1 MKKTSVCVLLACLLM
16 ASSAAATPAVSVKRN
31 VGYFAGDGGEFTL
44 TPNSELAALLGSAA
58 KFGSFCLE
66 IEEPVGSKGQKYNV
80 EINDEALGG
89 GTITDEPLGD
99 EGGDTLNDLTAYLY
113 SEFRAGTLAGYN
125 YVAGDDR
132 AASAGALQNVVWYL
146 EDEAG
151 MTWTPDDGSLED
163 QFYKNASDAVAAGWT
178 NDGSVVVLNLYTV
191 NVDGSITPNQSMIGL
206 IPTIPAPGAIVL
218 CALGSCVVGFLRRRH
233 MM

>member
-1 MKKTSVCVLLACLLM
+1 M

-31 VGYFAGDGGEFTL
+31 VGYYAGDGGEFTL

-66 IEEPVGSKGQKYNV
+66 IHEPVLSGGQKYLV
-80 EINDEALGG
+80 DIDDEALLGG
-89 GTITDEPLGD
+89 NNYGVVGAD
-99 EGGDTLNDLTAYLY
+99 GGDPLSDLTAYLY

-125 YVAGDDR
+125 YTPGDDR

-163 QFYKNASDAVAAGWT
+163 QFYKNASEAVTAGWT
-178 NDGSVVVLNLYTV
+178 NDGSVVILNLYKV
-191 NVDGSITPNQSMIGL
+191 GADGEITHNQSMIGL
-206 IPTIPAPGAIVL
+206 VPMIPAPGAIVL

>member
-1 MKKTSVCVLLACLLM
+1 MTKMSVCVLLACLLM
-16 ASSAAATPAVSVKRN
+16 AGSAVATPTVSVKRN
-31 VGYFAGDGGEFTL
+31 TGYYAGDGGEYTL
-44 TPNSELAALLGSAA
+44 TPNAELAALLGSSE

-66 IEEPVGSKGQKYNV
+66 IPEHVSSGGQKYKV

-89 GTITDEPLGD
+89 GIITDEPLGD

-113 SEFRAGTLAGYN
+113 SEFRAGTLADYD
-125 YVAGDDR
+125 YEVGDER
-132 AASAGALQNVVWYL
+132 AASAGALQNVVWYI

-151 MTWTPDDGSLED
+151 KTWTDGDDSLED
-163 QFYKNASDAVAAGWT
+163 KFYQAALDAIADGWE

-206 IPTIPAPGAIVL
+206 ISTIPAPGAIVL
-218 CALGSCVVGFLRRRH
+218 CALGSCVVGFLRQRH
-233 MM
+233 ML

>member
-1 MKKTSVCVLLACLLM
+1 MNKTSVCVLLACLVM

-31 VGYFAGDGGEFTL
+31 VGYYAGDGGEFTL
-44 TPNSELAALLGSAA
+44 TPNSELAALLANAA
-58 KFGSFCLE
+58 KFGTFCLE
-66 IEEPVGSKGQKYNV
+66 IDEPVLSHGQVYLV
-80 EINDEALGG
+80 DIDDEALGG
-89 GTITDEPLGD
+89 GPNNHNVGLG
-99 EGGDTLNDLTAYLY
+99 GGDPLSDLTAYLY

-125 YVAGDDR
+125 YTPGSGR
-132 AASAGALQNVVWYL
+132 SASAGALQNVVWYL

-163 QFYKNASDAVAAGWT
+163 QFYKKAAEAVAAGWT

-191 NVDGSITPNQSMIGL
+191 AVTGAVTDNQSMIGL

>member
-31 VGYFAGDGGEFTL
+31 VGYYAGDGGEFTL

-66 IEEPVGSKGQKYNV
+66 IHEPVLSGGQKYLV
-80 EINDEALGG
+80 DIDDEALLGG
-89 GTITDEPLGD
+89 NNYGVVGAD
-99 EGGDTLNDLTAYLY
+99 GGDPLSDLTAYLY

-125 YVAGDDR
+125 YTPGDDR

-151 MTWTPDDGSLED
+151 MTWTPTMGRSRISSTRTPRRPL
-163 QFYKNASDAVAAGWT
+163 QQAGPMTAAL
-178 NDGSVVVLNLYTV
+178 S
-191 NVDGSITPNQSMIGL
+191 
-206 IPTIPAPGAIVL
+206 
-218 CALGSCVVGFLRRRH
+218 F
-233 MM
+233 